1 MPMSYI
7 RNATG
12 EFVCP
17 TCGVTKARQNT
28 MYYHMK
34 SHATELPHKCTECPM
49 QFIQK
54 KSLELHIHAKHTPDT
69 PLKAGP
75 PKTLGEA
82 LKQRIAMQT
91 FACPFP
97 NCKFTALSKGNCRIH
112 IFRMHYATE
121 SNIYLE
127 DSSCILCDVEFNSL
141 THYYYH
147 IGPCMQSNTDHK
159 FITSGVDKFI

>member
-1 MPMSYI
+1 
-7 RNATG
+7 
-12 EFVCP
+12 
-17 TCGVTKARQNT
+17 
-28 MYYHMK
+28 
-34 SHATELPHKCTECPM
+34 M

-54 KSLELHIHAKHTPDT
+54 KSLELHIHAKHTPDA
-69 PLKAGP
+69 PPKAGP

-82 LKQRIAMQT
+82 LKQRSAMQT

-127 DSSCILCDVEFNSL
+127 DNSCALCETSFNST

-147 IGPCMQSNTDHK
+147 IGPCMITHTRHSFDTPLIEK
-159 FITSGVDKFI
+159 FI

>member
-1 MPMSYI
+1 MPMNYI

-17 TCGVTKARQNT
+17 ECGVTKARQNT

-34 SHATELPHKCTECPM
+34 SHATELPHKCAECPM
-49 QFIQK
+49 QFLQK
-54 KSLELHIHAKHTPDT
+54 KSLELHVQAKHTPAPT
-69 PLKAGP
+69 LKAGP

-82 LKQRIAMQT
+82 LKRRAALPT

-97 NCKFTALSKGNCRIH
+97 DCKFTALSKGNCRIH
-112 IFRMHYATE
+112 IFRVHYGTE

-127 DSSCILCDVEFNSL
+127 DNACALCDTTFNST

-147 IGPCMQSNTDHK
+147 IGPCMMSHTDHTFANNIIEK
-159 FITSGVDKFI
+159 FI